1 MSTASTQPPSYLTIL
16 VPDQGQ
22 GSVRGTQVENRSEED
37 REETLFSLIPVAVS
51 QVPLDKVKAEMGE
64 VEQQIDQLLSGLKS
78 TAAGYQLAQIQV
90 SVGISGQGSIGIVT
104 AGMQASI
111 TLVYST
117 PENRNARAGADGSPA
132 QDSSTPL

>member
-22 GSVRGTQVENRSEED
+22 GSVSGTQIESRPEED
-37 REETLFSLIPVAVS
+37 REEALFSLIPHVPVSVS

-78 TAAGYQLAQIQV
+78 TAAGYQLAQIHV

-111 TLVYST
+111 TLVYSA
-117 PENRNARAGADGSPA
+117 PENRNV
-132 QDSSTPL
+132 